1 MRLIAGVLTEIWGVC
16 RRQIQSELFEI
27 VCLAILVKP
36 AIFSKEVLDINFAFS
51 DVAFSERS
59 MQGER
64 MSDPLNFP
72 FRRIIFVLM

>member
-1 MRLIAGVLTEIWGVC
+1 MC

-27 VCLAILVKP
+27 IGLTILVKP
-36 AIFSKEVLDINFAFS
+36 PTFSKEVLNSNVAFP

-64 MSDPLNFP
+64 MSDPLNFL
-72 FRRIIFVLM
+72 FRRIIFVLI